1 LRTAIPVVEEEPQ
14 MGPSPAPGAPAP
26 RRCILSVPAGDA
38 RKVAKALASPADEIV
53 LDLEDAVA
61 VGEKESAR
69 EFLVA
74 TLRELEPRPAPVLTV
89 RVNAP
94 GSPWCH
100 SDLLALAALP
110 RPPASVVVPK
120 VESPGD
126 LAFVDRLLAGA
137 EATTGAPATMTVQAL
152 IETATGLER
161 VGEIARSSPR
171 LASLVL
177 GYADLAASLGMTA
190 APPDRLELWLPAQQA
205 LLVAA
210 RSAGIQAIDGPN
222 LGVGVDEHFDR
233 DVGRARDLGFDGKWA
248 IHPGQLEPIKAA
260 FTPSEAE
267 VAAAREVLA
276 ALDRAADAGAGAVQL
291 NGQMLDEAVA
301 AAARRVLARSGGE
314 GA

>member
-1 LRTAIPVVEEEPQ
+1 V
-14 MGPSPAPGAPAP
+14 PAP
-26 RRCILSVPAGDA
+26 RRCILSVPAGDDG
-38 RKVAKALASPADEIV
+38 KVSKALASAADEIV

-61 VGEKESAR
+61 VGDKDTAR
-69 EFLVA
+69 EFLVS
-74 TLRELEPRPAPVLTV
+74 TLRDLEPHRTPVLTV

-100 SDLLALAALP
+100 QDLLALAGLP

-120 VESPGD
+120 VEGAGD

-137 EATTGAPATMTVQAL
+137 EAALDGPARMTVQAL

-161 VGEIARSSPR
+161 VQEIARSSAR
-171 LASLVL
+171 LASLIL

-190 APPDRLELWLPAQQA
+190 SPSDRLDLWLPAQQA

-210 RSAGIQAIDGPN
+210 RSAGLQAIDGPH
-222 LGVGVDEHFDR
+222 LSVGVDEHFTR
-233 DVGRARDLGFDGKWA
+233 DVERARDLGFDGKWA

-260 FTPSEAE
+260 FTPSDTE
-267 VAAAREVLA
+267 VAGAREVLA
-276 ALDRAADAGAGAVQL
+276 ALDRAAEAGSGAVQL

-301 AAARRVLARSGGE
+301 AAARRVLARSVE
-314 GA
+314 DRA

>member
-1 LRTAIPVVEEEPQ
+1 
-14 MGPSPAPGAPAP
+14 MGRPTVPGAPA
-26 RRCILSVPAGDA
+26 RRRSILSVPAGDA
-38 RKVAKALASPADEIV
+38 RKVGKALTGDADEIV

-61 VGEKESAR
+61 VSEKDSAR
-69 EFLVA
+69 ASLVA
-74 TLRELEPRPAPVLTV
+74 TLSALDQHPTPLLTV

-100 SDLLALAALP
+100 LDLLALAALP

-120 VESPGD
+120 VESAGD
-126 LAFVDRLLAGA
+126 LAFVDRLLGGA
-137 EATTGAPATMTVQAL
+137 EAALDAPTRIPVQAL

-161 VGEIARSSPR
+161 VREIAGSSGR

-190 APPDRLELWLPAQQA
+190 SPADRLELWLPAQQA

-210 RSAGIQAIDGPN
+210 RSAGIQAIDGPH
-222 LGVGVDEHFDR
+222 LGVGVDELFTR
-233 DVGRARDLGFDGKWA
+233 GVARARDLGFDGKWA
-248 IHPGQLEPIKAA
+248 IHPGQLRAIEAA
-260 FTPSEAE
+260 FTPSQGE

-276 ALDRAADAGAGAVQL
+276 ALDRAAEAGAGAVAL

-301 AAARRVLARSGGE
+301 AAARRVLARSTE
-314 GA
+314 DGACAR

>member
-1 LRTAIPVVEEEPQ
+1 
-14 MGPSPAPGAPAP
+14 MGLSAVPGVPAR
-26 RRCILSVPAGDA
+26 RRCVLSVPAGDA
-38 RKVAKALASPADEIV
+38 RKVAKALASAADEIV

-69 EFLVA
+69 ESLVA
-74 TLRELEPRPAPVLTV
+74 TLDELDGRRTPVLTV

-100 SDLLALAALP
+100 DDLLTLAGLP

-120 VESPGD
+120 VESAGD

-137 EATTGAPATMTVQAL
+137 EAALDGPAQMTVQAL
-152 IETATGLER
+152 IETAEGLER
-161 VGEIARSSPR
+161 VQEIARSSSR
-171 LASLVL
+171 LAALIL

-190 APPDRLELWLPAQQA
+190 SPADRLDLWLPAQQA

-210 RSAGIQAIDGPN
+210 RSARIQAIDGPH
-222 LGVGVDEHFDR
+222 LGIGVDELFAR
-233 DVGRARDLGFDGKWA
+233 GVGRARDLGFDGKWA

-260 FTPSEAE
+260 FTPSDAD
-267 VAAAREVLA
+267 VAQAREVLA
-276 ALDRAADAGAGAVQL
+276 ALDRAAEAGAGAVQL

-301 AAARRVLARSGGE
+301 AAARRVLARSAE
-314 GA
+314 DGAETR